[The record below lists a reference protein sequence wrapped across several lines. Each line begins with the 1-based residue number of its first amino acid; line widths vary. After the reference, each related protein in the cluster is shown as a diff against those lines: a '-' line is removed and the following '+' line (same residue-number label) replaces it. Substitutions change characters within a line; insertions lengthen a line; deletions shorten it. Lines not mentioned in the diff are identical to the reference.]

1 MIDGLGEGKVEGSG
15 DREGSRIRRREEG
28 RSRNRV
34 LFFRRLDVLVCFFF
48 LRVGREGMGW
58 NGMEWNG
65 YPVLECGWVEGGVCI
80 SLAFHLLSIFF

>member
-48 LRVGREGMGW
+48 SSCWKGRD
-58 NGMEWNG
+58 GMEWDG
-65 YPVLECGWVEGGVCI
+65 MEWIPG
-80 SLAFHLLSIFF
+80 A

>member
-34 LFFRRLDVLVCFFF
+34 LFFFVVWMCLCFFF
-48 LRVGREGMGW
+48 FVLEGKGW
-58 NGMEWNG
+58 DGMEWNG